1 MSKGPELMNRF
12 SFFFEGERISASE
25 GDSVAAALLN
35 SGKYSLGERLNGKER
50 GLYCG
55 MGVCNECLV
64 NINGERGLRSCME
77 SAEPNAVV
85 QREIDTR
92 WTGTQRKVKH
102 PKRLSL
108 EVDIIIVGAGPAGLN
123 AAIEA
128 ANYGA
133 NIVVIDEREESGGQ
147 YYKPRTK
154 GFRGKTKEDRQH
166 LEGLKL
172 RARAHES
179 KVKFF
184 TGQTVWYARKENGI
198 FELRCSSK
206 EQQVQLFSS
215 ALILCTGAFEIPT
228 VVPGWTL
235 PGVTTIG
242 AAQTMVRRYGVVP
255 KGRGLI
261 AGNGPLGLQLVHE
274 MIKLGKNQIT
284 LAERANFKSGS
295 ALFKTAF
302 YSPQLFLKG
311 VGYRLSAMKSRVPVM
326 SGWEIEKVLGND
338 KVEAALIR
346 NIKSNSK
353 LELPVDFIAAG
364 EGFAPQSELSR
375 LLGVPTKVDPVSK
388 QIIPIRADDCSTS
401 ISNLWIAGDAG
412 GMGGAELAEI
422 QGKIAAHGALK
433 NLSYEISGKE
443 LNSRSLSYK
452 RVKNFQAALW
462 SLYRAPVRDLPKENF
477 IICRCE
483 QVSLQHLKNAI
494 NCGAHDLGSIKRETR
509 LAMGRCQGRYCIP
522 QAIKHLEKRNLFIDG
537 DGLFAPQIPARPI
550 SARAIWLEKPEW
562 KGHKETSLPSRP
574 QALSKK
580 PLSKTSADLVVIG
593 GGVTGISASYFA
605 AKEGASVICI
615 DKGHVNS
622 EASGGNAGSLH
633 LQLLSW
639 DFGSKAVGDGQ
650 LQLGT
655 LPLQKESI
663 NLWGS
668 LQDQFN
674 TDFEME
680 FTGGLMVA
688 ENSDQVK
695 FLEQKI
701 KAEAGVGIQ
710 TNLIGKDQIAKIVP
724 EISGSVIAGSWC
736 KEEGKI
742 NPLIATPILAREAKS
757 QGAVIEEL
765 TQVIGLSKESHGY
778 EVLTNR
784 GSITAKRVIVA
795 AGGWSSK
802 VFAMLNICIPIKGA
816 PLQMIVTSP
825 APKIVTCLMYH
836 AGRHLTLKQSK
847 AGSIII
853 GGAWPAN
860 VSPEGRSEV
869 LPESIEGNL
878 WAAGQTIPSI
888 GDVPVLR
895 TWGAM
900 NIDIDGAPV
909 IGEIPGYPGLIVA
922 ATANGYTLGP
932 LMGQQAA
939 NSVLSGYLRQDL
951 EMFSVKRF
959 N

>member
-1 MSKGPELMNRF
+1 MKKFNFYFDGKK
-12 SFFFEGERISASE
+12 ISASE
-25 GDSVAAALLN
+25 GDSIAAALLD
-35 SGKYSLGERLNGKER
+35 SGKYIFGERVNGKER

-64 NINGERGLRSCME
+64 TVNGERGVRSCMQ
-77 SAEPNAVV
+77 SAEPNSIV
-85 QREIDTR
+85 QREIDTK
-92 WTGTQRKVKH
+92 WTDTDRKIEYPTRSNYKA
-102 PKRLSL
+102 
-108 EVDIIIVGAGPAGLN
+108 DIIIVGAGPAGLN

-128 ANYGA
+128 TKSGA
-133 NIVVIDEREESGGQ
+133 KVVVVDDREQSGGQ
-147 YYKPRTK
+147 YYKPRII
-154 GFRGKTKEDRQH
+154 GFRGRTKEDRQH
-166 LEGLKL
+166 REGAKL
-172 RARAHES
+172 RERARES
-179 KVKFF
+179 KVKFYS
-184 TGQTVWYARKENGI
+184 GQTVWYARKENGV

-206 EQQVQLFSS
+206 EHQVQLLAS
-215 ALILCTGAFEIPT
+215 ALILCTGAFEIPA

-242 AAQTMVRRYGVVP
+242 AAQTMVRRYGVLP
-255 KGRGLI
+255 KGRVLI

-274 MIKLGKNQIT
+274 MIKLGKNNIT
-284 LAERANFKSGS
+284 LAERANLNLGS
-295 ALFKTAF
+295 SLLKAAF
-302 YSPQLFLKG
+302 YSPQLFSKG
-311 VGYRLSAMKSRVPVM
+311 VGYQISAMKSRVPM
-326 SGWEIEKVLGND
+326 MTGWEIEKILGSD
-338 KVEAALIR
+338 KVEAILLR
-346 NIKSNSK
+346 NIKSNSQ
-353 LELPVDFIAAG
+353 LEFPIDFIAAG
-364 EGFAPQSELSR
+364 EGFAPQLELSR

-388 QIIPIRADDCSTS
+388 QITPIRADDCSTL

-412 GMGGAELAEI
+412 GMGGAELAAI
-422 QGKIAAHGALK
+422 QGKIAAHGALRK
-433 NLSYEISGKE
+433 LSFVTSEKE
-443 LNSRSLSYK
+443 LSSCYRALK
-452 RVKNFQAALW
+452 RVKHFQAALW
-462 SLYRAPVRDLPKENF
+462 SLYRAPKRDLPKEDF
-477 IICRCE
+477 LICRCE
-483 QVSLQHLKNAI
+483 QVSLKQMEGAV

-522 QAIKHLEKRNLFIDG
+522 QAIKYLEKRNLEIDS

-550 SARAIWLEKPEW
+550 SARSIWLEKPEW
-562 KGHKETSLPSRP
+562 KGHKETNLPSRP
-574 QALSKK
+574 HVLSIE
-580 PLSKTSADLVVIG
+580 PLSKTSADIVVIG

-605 AKEGASVICI
+605 AKAGASVICI

-639 DFGSKAVGDGQ
+639 DFGSKAVGDGH

-663 NLWGS
+663 NLWSS
-668 LQDQFN
+668 LQDKFN
-674 TDFEME
+674 ADFEME

-688 ENSDQVK
+688 ENSDQIK

-701 KAEAGVGIQ
+701 KAEAKVGIQ
-710 TNLIGKDQIAKIVP
+710 TSLIGSEQIAKIVP
-724 EISGSVIAGSWC
+724 EISDTVIAGSWC
-736 KEEGKI
+736 GQEGKI
-742 NPLIATPILAREAKS
+742 NPLIATPILARQAKL
-757 QGAVIEEL
+757 QGVVVEEL
-765 TQVIGLSKESHGY
+765 TQVVGLSKESGGY
-778 EVLTNR
+778 EILTNR
-784 GSITAKRVIVA
+784 GKISTKKLIVA

-802 VFAMLNICIPIKGA
+802 LFAMLNIDIPIKGA

-860 VSPEGRSEV
+860 VSAEGRSEV

-909 IGEIPGYPGLIVA
+909 IGEIPGHPGLTVA

-932 LMGQQAA
+932 LMGQEAA
-939 NSVLSGYLRQDL
+939 NSALNGYLRQDM